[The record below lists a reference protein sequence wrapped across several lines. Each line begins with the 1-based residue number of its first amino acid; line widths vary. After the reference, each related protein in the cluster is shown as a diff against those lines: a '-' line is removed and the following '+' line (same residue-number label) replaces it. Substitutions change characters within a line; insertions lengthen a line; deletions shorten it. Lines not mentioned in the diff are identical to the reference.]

1 MTPKT
6 MRASFYEGPGRFATG
21 PVPVPP
27 LASGEQPTVAGDHIV
42 AAIDQ
47 DRDVEAESLEA
58 IGDLPDLLFAV
69 APRIGRIRLK
79 VIDQPVDHCQWPGF
93 TGFRLVAVVVCWF
106 HGLAPRC
113 TNDFSHRGITKPSKP
128 FEFRKPTKF

>member
-1 MTPKT
+1 MADPLRHRQTKGAATDMVDLTPPRHIPTLPISDAVGK
-6 MRASFYEGPGRFATG
+6 
-21 PVPVPP
+21 
-27 LASGEQPTVAGDHIV
+27 SGEQPTVAGDHIV

-113 TNDFSHRGITKPSKP
+113 TNDFSHRGITKP
-128 FEFRKPTKF
+128 